1 MRLKLALY
9 TAGSTIALTGAVR
22 MLVLPHAVT
31 AGASLYIEQEYPIA
45 GKLDLISI
53 LALSLSFHAI
63 TLEQSSSKEN
73 PTNFLTSVAC

>member
-1 MRLKLALY
+1 
-9 TAGSTIALTGAVR
+9 

-45 GKLDLISI
+45 GKPESRVDLISI

-63 TLEQSSSKEN
+63 TLELSGFKGN
-73 PTNFLTSVAC
+73 PTNFFTSVAH